1 MHSTVTLRLG
11 LMRAALVLASFFT
24 TSTLLLVL
32 GALFDD
38 ASRQPWLRDT
48 PQARAAVATC
58 HAHAAREA
66 RRSCLRAVV
75 AEAQARDAGMSRLAA
90 LAPSWEDRPRA
101 ASRTATARCR
111 DRKSVV

>member
-1 MHSTVTLRLG
+1 MHSSLTLRPG

-38 ASRQPWLRDT
+38 ASRQPWLRDS
-48 PQARAAVATC
+48 PQARIAVAAC

-75 AEAQARDAGMSRLAA
+75 AEAQARDAGMSRVAA
-90 LAPSWEDRPRA
+90 LAPSREDRP
-101 ASRTATARCR
+101 
-111 DRKSVV
+111 

>member
-58 HAHAAREA
+58 HAHAARDGA
-66 RRSCLRAVV
+66 VHPNPSSQACAPRYRAD
-75 AEAQARDAGMSRLAA
+75 Q
-90 LAPSWEDRPRA
+90 DRPG
-101 ASRTATARCR
+101 
-111 DRKSVV
+111 